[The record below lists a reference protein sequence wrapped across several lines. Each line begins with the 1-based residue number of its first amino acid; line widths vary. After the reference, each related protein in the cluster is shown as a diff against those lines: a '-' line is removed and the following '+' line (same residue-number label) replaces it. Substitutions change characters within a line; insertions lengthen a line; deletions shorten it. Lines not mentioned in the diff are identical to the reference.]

1 MESTFYFL
9 LQAAKPILVLIT
21 VYTSK
26 LKSHIQSETSFKCVF
41 LCPHKVQ
48 CTKEVFDVQTENK
61 FHSL

>member
-1 MESTFYFL
+1 MESAFYFL
-9 LQAAKPILVLIT
+9 LQAAKPILALIT

-26 LKSHIQSETSFKCVF
+26 FKSHIQSETSFKCIF
-41 LCPHKVQ
+41 L

>member
-9 LQAAKPILVLIT
+9 LQAAKPILALIT

-26 LKSHIQSETSFKCVF
+26 FKSHIQSETYF